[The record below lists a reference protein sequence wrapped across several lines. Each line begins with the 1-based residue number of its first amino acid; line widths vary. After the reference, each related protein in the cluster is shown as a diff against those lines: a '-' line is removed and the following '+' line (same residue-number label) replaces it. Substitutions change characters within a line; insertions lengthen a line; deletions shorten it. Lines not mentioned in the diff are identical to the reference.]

1 MTQVIETYPNIKA
14 AYLTMESCNGGI
26 NRNRSQEQAC
36 RESDAVIGAE
46 GVDHDTLVAID
57 KWLATLSE
65 DDLLTFVDGEESEI
79 AAIVASGGEVGAKA
93 HGLFNDLF
101 DGASD
106 D

>member
-26 NRNRSQEQAC
+26 NRNRSQEDAC

-46 GVDHDTLVAID
+46 GVYHDDLVQID
-57 KWLATLSE
+57 AWLGTLSDE
-65 DDLLTFVDGEESEI
+65 QILTFVDGEESEI
-79 AAIVASGGEVGAKA
+79 EALVKSGGDIGEKA

-101 DGASD
+101 DGEVS
-106 D
+106 